1 MKKASLLSIAIIIVL
16 AGCGG
21 TQYRSSSRAKGSQE
35 WGPKEIKSTSEKM
48 VESIYSYFKEDWKR
62 PAYVEL
68 RRIRNK
74 SDEHIDTQLL
84 ADEIVTQLVKK
95 RIRFV
100 SRKHT
105 AAAIKEMEMGMTGL
119 IDMDSAI
126 PMGNMKSPNFYL
138 SGDIRSNT
146 RLVGNKNHQ
155 YIKVNLYLYKLA
167 TGELVWQDSQEFYK
181 VSRDKKISF

>member
-1 MKKASLLSIAIIIVL
+1 MKKASLFLIAAAVIIS
-16 AGCGG
+16 GCSG
-21 TQYRSSSRAKGSQE
+21 TQYRDSSRAKGSQE
-35 WGPKEIKSTSEKM
+35 WGPKEIKATSEKM
-48 VESIYSYFKEDWKR
+48 VESIYSYFKEEWKK

-84 ADEIVTQLVKK
+84 ADEIVTQLIKK
-95 RIRFV
+95 RISFV

-105 AAAIKEMEMGMTGL
+105 ADAIREMEMGMTGL
-119 IDMDSAI
+119 VDMDSAI

-138 SGDIRSNT
+138 AGDIRSNT

-155 YIKVNLYLYKLA
+155 FIKVNLYLYNLA
-167 TGELVWQDSQEFYK
+167 TGVLVWQDSQEFYK
-181 VSRDKKISF
+181 VSRDTKISF